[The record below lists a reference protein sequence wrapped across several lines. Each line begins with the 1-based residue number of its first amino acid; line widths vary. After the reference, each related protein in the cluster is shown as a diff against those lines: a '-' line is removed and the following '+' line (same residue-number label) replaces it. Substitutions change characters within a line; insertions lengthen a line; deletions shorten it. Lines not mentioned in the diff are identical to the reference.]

1 MFGSMC
7 TQVATGNIN
16 SCFLGVDNDYT
27 FVVTCGMT
35 AVPLEGEF
43 KKNEVTVEESDH
55 FEEVSSLPYKIDFN
69 LPVVKVM
76 CGDLFGGLLTADGQV
91 FTWGSNMYGKL
102 GIKNEQVCLV

>member
-1 MFGSMC
+1 
-7 TQVATGNIN
+7 
-16 SCFLGVDNDYT
+16 
-27 FVVTCGMT
+27 MT

-76 CGDLFGGLLTADGQV
+76 CGDLFGGLLSADGQV

-102 GIKNEQVCLV
+102 GIKNEQVCLVQNPVKVNFGDDFIKDIACGFDHCIAMTAKD